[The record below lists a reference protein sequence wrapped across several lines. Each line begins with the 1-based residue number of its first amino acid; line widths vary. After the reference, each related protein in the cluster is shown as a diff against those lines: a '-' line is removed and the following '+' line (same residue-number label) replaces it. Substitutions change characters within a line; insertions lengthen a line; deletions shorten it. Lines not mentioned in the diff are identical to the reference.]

1 MIIKAVEISCFMH
14 IVIFAD
20 VHFFNSFCDL
30 LWVAGELMLL
40 IGLNLIIYPAS

>member
-20 VHFFNSFCDL
+20 VHFFNSFLRSIVGGGRVNAFDR
-30 LWVAGELMLL
+30 
-40 IGLNLIIYPAS
+40 P